1 MDSKPADREGAA
13 VVSPQHHTKGQM
25 DTKAAD
31 HLEEI
36 GVVSPKS
43 QFPPM
48 SQDWSEV
55 TQDAKKA
62 TAAEHSTTFWQGIK
76 LYRKAAFWSFIV
88 SMTII
93 MEGYDTALLG
103 NFYALPAFKEEYGT
117 LSKGSYQI
125 SSPWMNMLS
134 YLQMITNIIAAQAA
148 GSLSQR
154 FGYRPL
160 LLSALVLMGGAI
172 FITFFAPSLPVL
184 LVGEMLCGVP
194 WGVFAVL
201 APAYASEVCPVVLR
215 GYLTAYLNLCWVIG
229 QLINAGVVYGLQDYP
244 GEWSYRIPF
253 AIQWVWVLPLFCL
266 IFLAPES
273 PWWYVRKGRLEDAER
288 SLQRLSQK
296 SDAIN
301 IKQTLAMMLHTDNF
315 EKEQESGTAII
326 DCFKGS
332 NLRRTEIACAVYA
345 MQPMTGGAQIPSSYF
360 FEQVGLTTRQSFG
373 MGLGATGVAFC
384 TTILAWVVIGLTG
397 RRRMLLGGMSGM
409 VIVLL
414 IIGFLGLG
422 PTSNHAIGWAQAAL
436 ALFFNVFYNLSVG
449 TLAFTIFSEVSST
462 RLRGRTIALAK
473 NVNAASSIVVGVA
486 SPYFINPHNLDWK
499 GKVGFFWAGVNFL
512 WMIWA
517 YFRLPELKGRTYE
530 EIDIL
535 FTKRVEARDFK
546 KTVVDLEI

>member
-1 MDSKPADREGAA
+1 
-13 VVSPQHHTKGQM
+13 M
-25 DTKAAD
+25 DTKSAD
-31 HLEEI
+31 HLEEAAA
-36 GVVSPKS
+36 VSHINHVTNVK
-43 QFPPM
+43 
-48 SQDWSEV
+48 DWGEI
-55 TQDAKKA
+55 TQDAKEA
-62 TAAEHSTTFWQGIK
+62 TAAEHSTTFWQGIR

-103 NFYALPAFKEEYGT
+103 NLYALPAFRENYGS
-117 LSKGSYQI
+117 LYEGSYQI

-134 YLQMITNIIAAQAA
+134 YLQMITNIIAAQVA

-154 FGYRPL
+154 YGYRPL
-160 LLSALVLMGGAI
+160 FLSSLVIMGGAI
-172 FITFFAPSLPVL
+172 FVTFFAPNLPVL
-184 LVGEMLCGVP
+184 LVGELLCGIP

-229 QLINAGVVYGLQDYP
+229 QLINAGVVYGLQDYS
-244 GEWSYRIPF
+244 GQWSYRIPF
-253 AIQWVWVLPLFCL
+253 AIQWVWVIPLFCL

-273 PWWYVRKGRLEDAER
+273 PWWYVRQGRLEEAER
-288 SLQRLSQK
+288 SLKRLSQE
-296 SDAIN
+296 SAAIN
-301 IKQTLAMMLHTDNF
+301 TKQMVAMMVHTNNLEMD
-315 EKEQESGTAII
+315 QESGTSIL

-345 MQPMTGGAQIPSSYF
+345 MQPMTGGGQIPGSWF
-360 FEQVGLTTRQSFG
+360 FEQIGLSVRESFG
-373 MGLGATGVAFC
+373 MGLGATAVAFC
-384 TTILAWVVIGLTG
+384 ASILAWIVIGFSG
-397 RRRMLLGGMSGM
+397 RRRMLLGGMTGM

-414 IIGFLGLG
+414 IIGFLALA
-422 PTSNHAIGWAQAAL
+422 PSSNHTIPWAQGAL
-436 ALFFNVFYNLSVG
+436 ALVFNVFYNLSVG

-473 NVNAASSIVVGVA
+473 NVNAVSGIVVGVA
-486 SPYFINPHNLDWK
+486 SPYFINPQDLNWK

-512 WMIWA
+512 WMVWA

-535 FTKRVEARDFK
+535 FAKEVNARDFR
-546 KTVVDLEI
+546 KTAVDLDDQGGATKN

>member
-1 MDSKPADREGAA
+1 
-13 VVSPQHHTKGQM
+13 M
-25 DTKAAD
+25 DTKSAD
-31 HLEEI
+31 HLEEKA
-36 GVVSPKS
+36 VVSHND
-43 QFPPM
+43 QVTDV
-48 SQDWSEV
+48 QDWKEI
-55 TQDAKKA
+55 TQDAKEA

-76 LYRKAAFWSFIV
+76 IYRKAAFWSFIV

-117 LSKGSYQI
+117 LYEGSYQI

-134 YLQMITNIIAAQAA
+134 YLQMVTNIIAAQVA

-160 LLSALVLMGGAI
+160 LLSALVIMTGSI
-172 FITFFAPSLPVL
+172 FVTFFAPSLPVL
-184 LVGEMLCGVP
+184 LVGELLCGIP

-215 GYLTAYLNLCWVIG
+215 GYLTAYLNLCWVMG

-244 GEWSYRIPF
+244 GQWSYRIPF

-273 PWWYVRKGRLEDAER
+273 PWWYVRKGRLEEAER

-296 SDAIN
+296 SAGIN
-301 IKQTLAMMLHTDNF
+301 TKQMVAMMVHTNNF
-315 EKEQESGTAII
+315 EKEQEHGSSIL

-345 MQPMTGGAQIPSSYF
+345 MQPMTGGVQIPTSYF
-360 FEQVGLTTRQSFG
+360 FEQIGLSVHDSFG

-384 TTILAWVVIGLTG
+384 VAILAWVVIGLSG
-397 RRRMLLGGMSGM
+397 RRRMLLSGMAGM
-409 VIVLL
+409 VIVLM
-414 IIGFLGLG
+414 IIGFLDLG
-422 PTSNHAIGWAQAAL
+422 RSSNHTIHWVQAAF
-436 ALFFNVFYNLSVG
+436 ALIFNVCYNLSVG

-486 SPYFINPHNLDWK
+486 SPYFINPQNLNWK

-512 WMIWA
+512 WMVWA

-535 FTKRVEARDFK
+535 FAKEVKARDFRK
-546 KTVVDLEI
+546 FVVDLDDQDGATKN